1 MADLENAVVL
11 VIYIIFIVGLLIKGA
26 KLLDYIGGKVIY
38 YVIPIAIVGIIWFL
52 SSTYSVLSWLWPF
65 GK

>member
-11 VIYIIFIVGLLIKGA
+11 VIYIIFIVGFLIKGA
-26 KLLDYIGGKVIY
+26 QLLDSIGGMVIY
-38 YVIPIAIVGIIWFL
+38 YGIPIAIVGIIWFL
-52 SSTYSVLSWLWPF
+52 SSTYSALSWLWPF